1 MHSALPNA
9 RARALLLALLLTGTV
24 PQACAAGA
32 RQGPAVRFAPEK
44 DYGPFVYQDEAG
56 VVRGLSVDF
65 VHEIAAAAGLQVAT
79 LPARHL
85 SEILALARQGD
96 VDLISSLRPDP
107 ERAAYLGFT
116 RAYVSVPAV
125 LITKADAPGNATLA
139 AYGGRPVAVGKGYG
153 VEAFARQ
160 AFPAVH
166 WVPVGD
172 DGEALQR
179 LQSGDVSAVVADIAS
194 FSFIS
199 RQRGLA
205 GLQAHADIGFHYALS
220 LAYRKDW
227 PELGDL
233 LEQGL
238 RAMPQARR
246 EAILQHWLAG
256 TMMPKDPRRE
266 KLLWAGGVLAAL
278 ALCLLM
284 FGWINRRRRH
294 AGRS

>member
-1 MHSALPNA
+1 MHSAPQNA
-9 RARALLLALLLTGTV
+9 RARAGLLALLLAGTLM
-24 PQACAAGA
+24 QTAAA
-32 RQGPAVRFAPEK
+32 AAAAGPAVRFAPEK

-56 VVRGLSVDF
+56 VVRGLSVEF
-65 VHEIAAAAGLQVAT
+65 VHEIAAAAGLQVST
-79 LPARHL
+79 LPARNL
-85 SEILALARQGD
+85 SEILALARRGE

-107 ERAAYLGFT
+107 ERGAYLGFT

-125 LITKADAPGNATLA
+125 LITKAGAPGNATLA
-139 AYGGRPVAVGKGYG
+139 AYDGQPVAVGKGYG
-153 VEAFARQ
+153 VEAFVRQ
-160 AFPAVH
+160 AFPGVR

-172 DGEALQR
+172 DGQGLQR

-199 RQRGLA
+199 RQRGLT
-205 GLQAHADIGFHYALS
+205 GLQANAGIGFEYALS

-246 EAILQHWLAG
+246 EAILQRWLAG
-256 TMMPKDPRRE
+256 TAVPEDPRRAW
-266 KLLWAGGVLAAL
+266 LLWTGGAL
-278 ALCLLM
+278 GAVALCLLM
-284 FGWINRRRRH
+284 FDVLSRRRRRV
-294 AGRS
+294 GRT